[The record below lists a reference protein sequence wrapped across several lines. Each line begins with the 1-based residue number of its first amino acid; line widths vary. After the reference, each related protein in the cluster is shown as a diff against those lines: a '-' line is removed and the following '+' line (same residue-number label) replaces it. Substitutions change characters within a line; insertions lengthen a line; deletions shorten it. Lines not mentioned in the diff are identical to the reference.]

1 MGTDLNYEVPLSQV
15 PIARVL
21 VRELFDLSKELR
33 FPKPR
38 DVQGTSQIDNLM
50 SYNPSF

>member
-1 MGTDLNYEVPLSQV
+1 MGTGLNYEVPTPQV
-15 PIARVL
+15 PIARGL
-21 VRELFDLSKELR
+21 VRDLFDLSKEQR

-50 SYNPSF
+50 SYNSSF